1 MAFVSVTLCVER
13 INFMAACC
21 ADAPGKSSQT
31 QFADFAETRL
41 STTNGHELT
50 RIRVRRG
57 ADGRNSTPPPSR
69 CDAHIPL
76 SRPEGHPLPIGWGE
90 GQGEG
95 SSCTPNS
102 IGWMRPGL
110 IGPSFEAHRACT
122 SKIQLRKH
130 FH

>member
-41 STTNGHELT
+41 STTNGHGLT

-57 ADGRNSTPPPSR
+57 ADGRNLTPPPSR
-69 CDAHIPL
+69 CDAHIPGLKATL
-76 SRPEGHPLPIGWGE
+76 SPSDGE
-90 GQGEG
+90 
-95 SSCTPNS
+95 
-102 IGWMRPGL
+102 RDRVRGL
-110 IGPSFEAHRACT
+110 LAHRT
-122 SKIQLRKH
+122 R
-130 FH
+130 